1 MKLGTLDPMPGKGR
15 IFVTQSI
22 SFPPRLLA
30 SVKERAANLGLPL
43 SSYVQKCL
51 EKDLETRE
59 AIVFEEKTGGYDEA
73 AEKAGKRRP
82 ARGTD
87 PKG

>member
-1 MKLGTLDPMPGKGR
+1 MPGKGR
-15 IFVTQSI
+15 IFVSQSI

-59 AIVFEEKTGGYDEA
+59 AIVFEEKAGVYDEV
-73 AEKAGKRRP
+73 AEKTGRKR
-82 ARGTD
+82 ALRGVD

>member
-1 MKLGTLDPMPGKGR
+1 M
-15 IFVTQSI
+15 
-22 SFPPRLLA
+22 A

-59 AIVFEEKTGGYDEA
+59 AILFEEKTGVYDEVS
-73 AEKAGKRRP
+73 EKTGRKR
-82 ARGTD
+82 ALRGVD